1 MPFTA
6 EMALNSSFGS
16 LMAEICAIVENQLPT
31 ESPQEDILQHGEDI
45 SNVTTTF
52 ERQQDTS
59 QATEQPCEEEEQGS
73 NGEEEREERKNKLVS
88 LFTVSG
94 LFAINSGIGSL
105 KSNAHRWKLRLRGH
119 GHRRLRGHGHRNGRR
134 YFLRARPSRET
145 CGMGLKAEHRVS
157 GCPKLF
163 CNSL

>member
-16 LMAEICAIVENQLPT
+16 LMAEIYAIVNELPA
-31 ESPQEDILQHGEDI
+31 ESPLEGILQRGEDI
-45 SNVTTTF
+45 QNVTTTF

-59 QATEQPCEEEEQGS
+59 QVTENPCEEEERGS
-73 NGEEEREERKNKLVS
+73 NGEEERTKKLVP
-88 LFTVSG
+88 LVSVFG
-94 LFAINSGIGSL
+94 SFAINSRIGSL

-119 GHRRLRGHGHRNGRR
+119 GHPNGRR
-134 YFLRARPSRET
+134 YFLRARPSRRI
-145 CGMGLKAEHRVS
+145 CGMGLKAEHKVS
-157 GCPKLF
+157 GCLQLF